1 MLLVHYYIACFSACL
16 ASLCIFIGIDV
27 LHFEFG
33 GMDLTGILVVHD
45 ISFDLERNYFGTG
58 DGGDDRGTLWTISLI
73 HSPILATVGP
83 IAASDD
89 MGRGRNG

>member
-58 DGGDDRGTLWTISLI
+58 DGGAYGGTWWTSYLRQSLI
-73 HSPILATVGP
+73 L
-83 IAASDD
+83 
-89 MGRGRNG
+89 